1 MSPWLGVAQF
11 ATTVNVLLVGVLGGV
26 WLQNYREFRSK
37 HTLGLAMVAV
47 LLFVENAFALYVYSL
62 DPILTVWFS
71 TQVPNPAWQAMV
83 LFHLL
88 ETVALAVLT
97 WITLD

>member
-1 MSPWLGVAQF
+1 VSIWLDVAQL

-26 WLQNYREFRSK
+26 WLRNYRQFRSK
-37 HTLGLAMVAV
+37 HSLGLAMFAA

-62 DPILTVWFS
+62 DPVLTVWFS
-71 TQVPNPAWQAMV
+71 TQVPDPAWQAMV
-83 LFHLL
+83 VFHLV